1 MRYFGALLAGLM
13 GLAAMAGAELAMAG
27 QPPRN
32 VLPIATTPT
41 PILDEVKP
49 PIGWIDFCR
58 AGHDADCRD
67 GDKTPAAIAVTAATW
82 SDIVRVNR
90 YVNNTIEQV
99 EDITLYGRQ
108 EFWTYPDAGKG
119 DCEDIALLKRRI
131 LIREGFPR
139 QALLMTVVR
148 DETGAGHAV
157 VTVVTDRGD
166 FVLDSKTSQILPWSA
181 TGYGFVKRQSQVN
194 PNVWV
199 KLGEPA
205 SPGLIV
211 AGH

>member
-1 MRYFGALLAGLM
+1 MRYFGAILAGLA
-13 GLAAMAGAELAMAG
+13 GLACVAGATLATAA
-27 QPPRN
+27 QPQRN
-32 VLPIATTPT
+32 VLPIATTAT
-41 PILDEVKP
+41 PALDEVKP
-49 PIGWIDFCR
+49 PVGWIEFCR
-58 AGHDADCRD
+58 SGHDDDCRD
-67 GDKTPAAIAVTAATW
+67 ADRPSVAIAVTSAAW

-99 EDITLYGRQ
+99 EDIALYGRQ

-181 TGYGFVKRQSQVN
+181 TGYGFVKRQSQAN
-194 PNVWV
+194 PSVWV